1 MGTLNFFKKHAM
13 QSSGMNMQARA
24 IGASG
29 YAAQRSGTAAGKDI
43 AAAQAAAKNGLKS
56 ISKTAASNAP
66 GPKKV

>member
-1 MGTLNFFKKHAM
+1 
-13 QSSGMNMQARA
+13 MQARA